1 MKFSKFIS
9 YFFHPINFPIIGS
22 ILYFLLVPEYIYKP
36 QEHLMLTI
44 ILLGTYAFPLLLL
57 ILMKY
62 YKMINSYH
70 MVTIEER
77 KFPTILFIS
86 ISFYLGLWLYNSTVV
101 DILSMFYFGY
111 GLVLTISYLLFNYNL
126 KLSLHTAAIGGL
138 IGFLI
143 CFSFYYK
150 MNLIILLSIFF
161 IISGIIAY
169 SRLRLQAH
177 SSRELFLGYLL
188 GILSQFI
195 VYIIYYII

>member
-9 YFFHPINFPIIGS
+9 YFFHPINFPTIGS
-22 ILYFLLVPEYIYKP
+22 ILYFLLVPEYIFKP
-36 QEHLMLTI
+36 QEHLILTL
-44 ILLGTYAFPLLLL
+44 ILVGTYAFPLLLL

-86 ISFYLGLWLYNSTVV
+86 ISFFLGHWLYKSTVV
-101 DILSMFYFGY
+101 DILSLFYFGY
-111 GLVLTISYLLFNYNL
+111 GLVLTISYVLFFFKF

-143 CFSFYYK
+143 YFSFYYK

-161 IISGIIAY
+161 TISGLIAY

-177 SSRELFLGYLL
+177 SSREIFIGYLL
-188 GILSQFI
+188 GILSQLV
-195 VYIIYYII
+195 VYLIYYII